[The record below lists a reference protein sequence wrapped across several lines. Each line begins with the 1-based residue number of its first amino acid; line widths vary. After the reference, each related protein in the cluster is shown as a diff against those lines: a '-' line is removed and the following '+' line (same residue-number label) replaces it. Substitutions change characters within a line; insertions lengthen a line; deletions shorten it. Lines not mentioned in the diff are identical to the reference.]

1 MANNLPI
8 QKTVYNREKY
18 RKVVDREFSTF
29 VPPPPEDDPTVDDFF
44 NLYERL
50 FYEIPAEGETGS
62 HTYLIQRSS
71 ELVDFEKENID
82 IQPLLDEIADLR
94 QQLLEANTEILQLEI
109 EAAGQAVGPTTTDEF
124 QALQQELNNQA

>member
-29 VPPPPEDDPTVDDFF
+29 VSPPPEDDPTVEDFF
-44 NLYERL
+44 NLYEAL

-62 HTYLIQRSS
+62 HTYLIQKSS
-71 ELVDFEKENID
+71 ELVDFEKDNID

-109 EAAGQAVGPTTTDEF
+109 EAAGQAVGPTTTEEF
-124 QALQQELNNQA
+124 QALQQELNN

>member
-18 RKVVDREFSTF
+18 RKVVNREFSTF
-29 VPPPPEDDPTVDDFF
+29 VPPPPDADPTVDDFF
-44 NLYERL
+44 NLYETL

-62 HTYLIQRSS
+62 HTYLIQKSS
-71 ELVDFEKENID
+71 ELVDFEKDNID